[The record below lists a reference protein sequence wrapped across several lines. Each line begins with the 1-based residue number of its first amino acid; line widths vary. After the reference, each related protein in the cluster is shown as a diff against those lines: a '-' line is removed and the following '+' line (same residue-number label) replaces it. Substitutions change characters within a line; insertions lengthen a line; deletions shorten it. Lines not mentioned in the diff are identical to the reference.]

1 MGSPAPLGESEPN
14 NPAAQDL
21 DELFEDSELSSPD
34 EERLK
39 KKLEEDED
47 AKGDEDNPDEEVNQ
61 TPEMKRKAFLQAW
74 KGMRGEKSEAE
85 DGGFKPGVE
94 IYFSHT
100 DSSLPPYGVS
110 GKEWKKF
117 KVTDVDWGK

>member
-1 MGSPAPLGESEPN
+1 MRSQALLEGV
-14 NPAAQDL
+14 DL
-21 DELFEDSELSSPD
+21 DDSAVKEGKDLNDNFDKQYEEAMLKRQLEENDHTD
-34 EERLK
+34 EENES
-39 KKLEEDED
+39 LETEF
-47 AKGDEDNPDEEVNQ
+47 Q
-61 TPEMKRKAFLQAW
+61 TPEMKRKAFLEAW

-100 DSSLPPYGVS
+100 ESSLPPHGVS